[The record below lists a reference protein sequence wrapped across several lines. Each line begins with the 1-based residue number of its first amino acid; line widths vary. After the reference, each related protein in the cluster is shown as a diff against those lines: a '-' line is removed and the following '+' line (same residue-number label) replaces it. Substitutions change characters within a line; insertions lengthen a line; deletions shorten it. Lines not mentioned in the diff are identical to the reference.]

1 MYVDSPS
8 HGISDYLGGI
18 TDNWRDLIKP
28 LESNPKVSILPVGQI
43 PPNPAELLQN
53 PVLDNMIEEM
63 KKEYDLIILDMPP
76 AEIVADVTIVKHLA
90 DITLYVVRAGMLE
103 RSMVNVIDGYYK
115 AGKFKNLAVV
125 LNGTEQGGRLYGY
138 GYGYGYGYDYSYS
151 YGCGYGNNEK

>member
-1 MYVDSPS
+1 
-8 HGISDYLGGI
+8 
-18 TDNWRDLIKP
+18 
-28 LESNPKVSILPVGQI
+28 
-43 PPNPAELLQN
+43 
-53 PVLDNMIEEM
+53 MIEEM

-125 LNGTEQGGRLYGY
+125 LNGTEQCGRLYGY